1 MTYKILVVA
10 PSWVGDSVM
19 AQPMYRRLHE
29 KHPELELHVFAPQW
43 TLPLLQRM
51 PEVSQ
56 THLNPFEHGQLQLLS
71 RYKVAKQ
78 LRAEKFDQAIV
89 LPNSLKSAL
98 IPFLAKIPLRSGYL
112 GESRRGILNDV
123 RTLEETLLPKMV
135 DRFYALAEPAQ
146 TSIEL
151 PVPYPVLKINPDTL
165 QNSLTD
171 LHLNTDK
178 PVIALC
184 PGAEYGPAKRWP
196 EKHFA
201 TLAEQCHQ
209 AGFAVWLFGS
219 KKDEPIAKT
228 INQLSN
234 NICIDL
240 CGKTSLDQAID
251 LIALAEL
258 VVCNDSGLM
267 HVAAALDRPI
277 IALYGSSSPDFTPP
291 LSDKAKVL
299 NLHLD
304 CSPCFE
310 RTCPLGHTDC
320 LNKLQPEEVW
330 EAAQAFIAP
339 QTAESCLFSITQ

>member
-51 PEVSQ
+51 PQVSQ

-78 LRAEKFDQAIV
+78 LKAEKFNQAII

-146 TSIEL
+146 TDIEL
-151 PVPYPVLKINPDTL
+151 PVPYPELKINPDTL
-165 QNSLTD
+165 QNSLAA

-178 PVIALC
+178 PIIALC

-196 EKHFA
+196 EQHFA
-201 TLAEQCHQ
+201 TLAKKCYQ
-209 AGFAVWLFGS
+209 AGLAVWLFGS
-219 KKDEPIAKT
+219 KKDEPIAQT
-228 INQLSN
+228 INQLCD

-240 CGKTSLDQAID
+240 CGKTTLDQAID
-251 LIALAEL
+251 LIALTQL

-310 RTCPLGHTDC
+310 RTCPFGHTDC

-330 EAAQAFIAP
+330 EAAQNFLTPKA
-339 QTAESCLFSITQ
+339 TESCLFSMPQ